1 VQAWDRDPEK
11 PGKVLFADRCF
22 VMSKPVL
29 FDFFATWCGP
39 CRMQT
44 PIIEE
49 LAKKMGDAVEI
60 RKVDVDQH
68 MDLAEKYG
76 IRVVPTLIIEKDGK
90 VVQSLEGV
98 TDAVTLEKMLRAVV

>member
-1 VQAWDRDPEK
+1 
-11 PGKVLFADRCF
+11 
-22 VMSKPVL
+22 MSKPIL

-90 VVQSLEGV
+90 ILQSLEGV

>member
-1 VQAWDRDPEK
+1 
-11 PGKVLFADRCF
+11 
-22 VMSKPVL
+22 
-29 FDFFATWCGP
+29 
-39 CRMQT
+39 MQT

-60 RKVDVDQH
+60 RKIDVDQH

-90 VVQSLEGV
+90 VIQSLEGV
-98 TDAVTLEKMLRAVV
+98 TDAATLEKLLQPVV

>member
-1 VQAWDRDPEK
+1 
-11 PGKVLFADRCF
+11 
-22 VMSKPVL
+22 MSKPVL

-49 LAKKMGDAVEI
+49 LAKTMGDAVEI

-98 TDAVTLEKMLRAVV
+98 TDATALEKILRPLVG

>member
-1 VQAWDRDPEK
+1 
-11 PGKVLFADRCF
+11 
-22 VMSKPVL
+22 MSKPVL

-39 CRMQT
+39 CKMQT

-60 RKVDVDQH
+60 RKIDVDQH
-68 MDLAEKYG
+68 MDLAEKYQ

-90 VVQSLEGV
+90 IIQSLEGV
-98 TDAVTLEKMLRAVV
+98 TDAGTLEKILSPLVG

>member
-1 VQAWDRDPEK
+1 
-11 PGKVLFADRCF
+11 
-22 VMSKPVL
+22 MSRPVL

-44 PIIEE
+44 PILEE
-49 LAKKMGDAVEI
+49 LAKKMGDAIEI

-76 IRVVPTLIIEKDGK
+76 ISVVPTLIIEKDGK
-90 VVQSLEGV
+90 TVQRLEGV
-98 TDAVTLEKMLRAVV
+98 TDAATLEKLLTPLVR

>member
-1 VQAWDRDPEK
+1 
-11 PGKVLFADRCF
+11 
-22 VMSKPVL
+22 MSKPVL

-49 LAKKMGDAVEI
+49 LEKKMGDTVEF
-60 RKVDVDQH
+60 RKVDIDQH

-90 VVQSLEGV
+90 VLQSLEGV
-98 TDAVTLEKMLRAVV
+98 TDAITLEKMLRPLVG

>member
-1 VQAWDRDPEK
+1 
-11 PGKVLFADRCF
+11 
-22 VMSKPVL
+22 M

-44 PIIEE
+44 PILEE
-49 LAKKMGDAVEI
+49 LAKKMGDAIEI

-76 IRVVPTLIIEKDGK
+76 ISVVPTLIVEKDGK
-90 VVQSLEGV
+90 IVQRMEGV
-98 TDAVTLEKMLRAVV
+98 TDGATLEKILKPLVG